1 MDYHLAVQLGNF
13 LLQYST
19 GVQNW
24 CYSMHS
30 KSTGLLNW
38 LLRTVQVYRTSQ
50 YSTGIIYRTGYY
62 RSLLDP
68 GKEEEGRRSQSL
80 KTGEESLV
88 DIIEEAGVS
97 YLILSSLI
105 LHLILSYLIL
115 SYILSYH

>member
-19 GVQNW
+19 GVQTW
-24 CYSMHS
+24 CYIMHS
-30 KSTGLLNW
+30 KSTGLLIW
-38 LLRTVQVYRTSQ
+38 LLRTVQVY
-50 YSTGIIYRTGYY
+50 STVQEYRTGYY